1 MHRNM
6 NPYFNLIAH
15 RKGWAELQRQGEKTG
30 CIPLLTAAASLIK
43 NSTIM
48 KNWILV
54 AGLVILGSAYSLAQ
68 GRPAEAAQRVRAMK
82 VAFITERM
90 NLTPEEAEKF
100 WPLQK
105 AFEAEQRKIRENFQP
120 ERDLSSLSEAE
131 IERQLNNIFEMEEQI
146 TRLKKEY
153 FAKFKRVL
161 PVRKLALYYR
171 AETEFNKGLIRS
183 LQQFKRE

>member
-1 MHRNM
+1 
-6 NPYFNLIAH
+6 
-15 RKGWAELQRQGEKTG
+15 
-30 CIPLLTAAASLIK
+30 LTIAASLIK

-54 AGLVILGSAYSLAQ
+54 TGLVILGSGYSLAQ

-105 AFEAEQRKIRENFQP
+105 AFEAEQRICPAFPRRKSN
-120 ERDLSSLSEAE
+120 DSST
-131 IERQLNNIFEMEEQI
+131 IFSKWKS
-146 TRLKKEY
+146 RL
-153 FAKFKRVL
+153 
-161 PVRKLALYYR
+161 P
-171 AETEFNKGLIRS
+171 G
-183 LQQFKRE
+183 

>member
-1 MHRNM
+1 
-6 NPYFNLIAH
+6 
-15 RKGWAELQRQGEKTG
+15 
-30 CIPLLTAAASLIK
+30 
-43 NSTIM
+43 M

-54 AGLVILGSAYSLAQ
+54 LGIVFLGSLHSFAQ
-68 GRPAEAAQRVRAMK
+68 GRPAEAAQKVRAMK

-105 AFEAEQRKIRENFQP
+105 AFEAEQKKIREKYQP
-120 ERDLSSLSEAE
+120 ERDLSGLSEVE
-131 IERQLNNIFEMEEQI
+131 VEQQLNNIFEMEEQV

-153 FAKFKRVL
+153 FVKFKRVL
-161 PVRKLALYYR
+161 PIRKLALYYR

-183 LQQFKRE
+183 LQQFKRQ

>member
-1 MHRNM
+1 
-6 NPYFNLIAH
+6 
-15 RKGWAELQRQGEKTG
+15 
-30 CIPLLTAAASLIK
+30 
-43 NSTIM
+43 M
-48 KNWILV
+48 KNWILAIGIV
-54 AGLVILGSAYSLAQ
+54 VLGSSHPLAQ

-105 AFEAEQRKIRENFQP
+105 AFEAEQKKIRENYRP
-120 ERDLSSLSEAE
+120 EQDLSDLSEVE
-131 IERQLNNIFEMEEQI
+131 IERQLNNIFEMEEQV
-146 TRLKKEY
+146 TKLKKEY
-153 FAKFKRVL
+153 FVKFKRVV

-183 LQQFKRE
+183 LQQFKRQ